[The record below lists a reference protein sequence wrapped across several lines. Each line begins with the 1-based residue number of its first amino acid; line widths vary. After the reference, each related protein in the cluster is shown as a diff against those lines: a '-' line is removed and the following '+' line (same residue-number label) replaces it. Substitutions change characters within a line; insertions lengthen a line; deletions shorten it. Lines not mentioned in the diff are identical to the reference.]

1 MEGVA
6 RARAYSR
13 SAASLR
19 SPSAGMT
26 PYTPGRH
33 VIGALVQNEQGVLA
47 GVANL
52 FAGRGYNIDSLVVGR
67 TEIPELSRITIVVVG
82 NHDVASINQVKSPLI
97 LAPWLH

>member
-1 MEGVA
+1 
-6 RARAYSR
+6 
-13 SAASLR
+13 
-19 SPSAGMT
+19 MT